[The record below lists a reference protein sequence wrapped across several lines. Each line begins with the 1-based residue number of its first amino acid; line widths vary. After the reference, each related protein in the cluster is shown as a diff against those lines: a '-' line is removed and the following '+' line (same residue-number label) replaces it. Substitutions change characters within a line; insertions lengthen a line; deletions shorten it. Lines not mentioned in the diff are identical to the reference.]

1 LVKDHP
7 SKPANKGF
15 DMSKPYGE
23 YTLQSPSGSDSE
35 TFQILSF
42 KGDTVF
48 ITTSSN
54 KSVVKGFSRDHPKT
68 SSLTTSHVV
77 VSQAM
82 TGGASPYENVKN
94 SSKSRPALICGNV
107 NTLSIGQRVAHEL
120 MHGQGLRDVNDN
132 TNIMH
137 FNTSVNIGDLP
148 FRFKDLTPVITGT
161 STPDTSKPKQNQWE
175 LIKGR

>member
-1 LVKDHP
+1 M
-7 SKPANKGF
+7 F
-15 DMSKPYGE
+15 R
-23 YTLQSPSGSDSE
+23 TSP
-35 TFQILSF
+35 
-42 KGDTVF
+42 
-48 ITTSSN
+48 
-54 KSVVKGFSRDHPKT
+54 
-68 SSLTTSHVV
+68 
-77 VSQAM
+77 
-82 TGGASPYENVKN
+82 
-94 SSKSRPALICGNV
+94 
-107 NTLSIGQRVAHEL
+107 HEL